1 MTIDEKS
8 LLIHVYSNN
17 DTNMYLVDTV
27 LIYML
32 VFPLGLLCLC
42 HSDPGSCSCDLSAPG
57 LKD

>member
-8 LLIHVYSNN
+8 MLIHVYSNN

-32 VFPLGLLCLC
+32 VFPIGLLCLC
-42 HSDPGSCSCDLSAPG
+42 HSDPGSRSRDLSAPG